1 MLGKLFQKKPPAFEG
16 PDLSDLRPGRGEFE
30 GVAPYYDHLMRA
42 VPYSQW
48 VDYIQS
54 LLRHHDARP
63 KRVLDLC
70 CGTGRAGEEF
80 VRRGYDTVGADLSE
94 PMVRE
99 CAGRSPALPAI
110 VSDASWLAIRDES
123 FDLTISVYDSL
134 NYILDPG
141 SLARCFR
148 EVFRTLR
155 PGALFI
161 FDVNT
166 PRALSSGLFTQDN
179 MDSQDPLLYRW
190 KANWDAA
197 SRICRVDMW
206 FQWRGQSGAP
216 VEFRETHCQFAYN
229 NAEIIEMLEAAG
241 FARVHAYQ
249 AYTFRPLTR
258 WSDRAY
264 YVARKES

>member
-1 MLGKLFQKKPPAFEG
+1 MLGKLFQKKPPAPEG
-16 PDLSDLRPGRGEFE
+16 PDLSELRPGRGEFE

-70 CGTGRAGEEF
+70 CGTGRAGEEL

-99 CAGRSPALPAI
+99 CASRTPALPAI

-123 FDLTISVYDSL
+123 LDLTISVYDSL
-134 NYILDPG
+134 NYILEPDN
-141 SLARCFR
+141 LARCFHD
-148 EVFRTLR
+148 VFRALR
-155 PGALFI
+155 PGALFV

-179 MDSQDPLLYRW
+179 MYTSEQLQYSW
-190 KANWDAA
+190 EAHWDRNT
-197 SRICRVDMW
+197 RICRVDMLY
-206 FQWRGQSGAP
+206 FYNG
-216 VEFRETHCQFAYN
+216 VENGPRQFRETHYQRAYEHE
-229 NAEIIEMLEAAG
+229 AVLAMLKMAGFVRLEAYSAYS
-241 FARVHAYQ
+241 FRVV
-249 AYTFRPLTR
+249 TPR
-258 WSDRAY
+258 SDRAY
-264 YVARKES
+264 YVARKE